1 MNLKINPNITDQSFK
16 GSFSKKAVKS
26 LFKEKNTL
34 LLNES
39 GCIRHKK
46 KPNLLKTF
54 LVTAVFG
61 LAGSTAVVANLGNEH
76 PFWKVSEWK
85 WDNFNMDAIPIVL
98 SGLLPAGLVTGLR
111 VDDIKLPKVGH
122 RKHKKTNIVD
132 EIVNYD
138 KTKTHKV
145 HHKHKKSKQ
154 LSFEDEFLRN
164 QKNIKG

>member
-1 MNLKINPNITDQSFK
+1 MNLTINPTNTNQSFN

-39 GCIRHKK
+39 DRVRHKK

-61 LAGSTAVVANLGNEH
+61 LAGSTAVVANLGNEQ

-85 WDNFNMDAIPIVL
+85 WDNFNMDTIPLVL
-98 SGLLPAGLVTGLR
+98 SGLLPACLVTGLR

-138 KTKTHKV
+138 ETKALKA
-145 HHKHKKSKQ
+145 HHKHKKSKR
-154 LSFEDEFLRN
+154 LSFEDEFLKN
-164 QKNIKG
+164 QKI

>member
-1 MNLKINPNITDQSFK
+1 MNLTINPTNTNQSFK

-39 GCIRHKK
+39 GLIRHKK

-61 LAGSTAVVANLGNEH
+61 LAGSTAVVANLGNEQ

-85 WDNFNMDAIPIVL
+85 WDNFDMDAIPLVL

-111 VDDIKLPKVGH
+111 VNDIKLPKVGH
-122 RKHKKTNIVD
+122 RKHKKTHVED

-138 KTKTHKV
+138 TTKAHKV
-145 HHKHKKSKQ
+145 HHKHKKSKT
-154 LSFEDEFLRN
+154 LSCEDEFSRN
-164 QKNIKG
+164 QKNMKG

>member
-1 MNLKINPNITDQSFK
+1 MNLTINPTNTNQSFK
-16 GSFSKKAVKS
+16 GSFSKEAVKS

-39 GCIRHKK
+39 DRVRHKK

-54 LVTAVFG
+54 LVTAVLG
-61 LAGSTAVVANLGNEH
+61 LAGSTAVVANLGNEQ

-85 WDNFNMDAIPIVL
+85 WDNFNMDTIPLVL
-98 SGLLPAGLVTGLR
+98 SGLLPACLVTGLR
-111 VDDIKLPKVGH
+111 VDNIKLPKVGH

-138 KTKTHKV
+138 ETKAHKV
-145 HHKHKKSKQ
+145 HHKHKKSKR
-154 LSFEDEFLRN
+154 LSFEDEFL
-164 QKNIKG
+164 KN

>member
-1 MNLKINPNITDQSFK
+1 MNLTINPTNTNQSFK

-39 GCIRHKK
+39 GRIRHKK

-61 LAGSTAVVANLGNEH
+61 LAGSTAVVANLGNEQ

-85 WDNFNMDAIPIVL
+85 WDNFDMNAIPLVL
-98 SGLLPAGLVTGLR
+98 SGLLPAGLITGLR

-138 KTKTHKV
+138 ETKAHKV
-145 HHKHKKSKQ
+145 HHKHKKSKR

>member
-1 MNLKINPNITDQSFK
+1 MNLTINPTNTNQSFK
-16 GSFSKKAVKS
+16 GSFSKEAVKS

-39 GCIRHKK
+39 DRIRHKK

-54 LVTAVFG
+54 LVTAVLG
-61 LAGSTAVVANLGNEH
+61 LAGSTAVVANLGNEQ

-85 WDNFNMDAIPIVL
+85 WDNFNMDTIPLVL
-98 SGLLPAGLVTGLR
+98 SGLLPACLVTGLR

-138 KTKTHKV
+138 ETKALKA
-145 HHKHKKSKQ
+145 HHKHKKSKR
-154 LSFEDEFLRN
+154 LSFEDEFLKN
-164 QKNIKG
+164 QKI